1 MNADPN
7 SPCSSP
13 ASLVSLD
20 ETEESRQTCDCCEH
34 NRRRWS
40 VCGHHPRELHCHCD
54 AGSIIVCYMSHLS
67 ISARV
72 DEPMLTCSWGI
83 VHEIRVARNA
93 RVVVARDD
101 IYAVWVCRALERR
114 DNIADHSIFGD
125 ASRGRLEV
133 VWDLSANYKYRG
145 YKKMD
150 DKSHGNGHAPPRGR
164 SERPHLGCNPIASG
178 AYTAQRILYNEP
190 GTS

>member
-1 MNADPN
+1 MR
-7 SPCSSP
+7 
-13 ASLVSLD
+13 LRSLD
-20 ETEESRQTCDCCEH
+20 KPATAA
-34 NRRRWS
+34 N
-40 VCGHHPRELHCHCD
+40 
-54 AGSIIVCYMSHLS
+54 IIVAAGVCVAITRASSIATATPEASSSVMSHLS

-72 DEPMLTCSWGI
+72 DEPTLTCSWGI

-114 DNIADHSIFGD
+114 DNIADHSISGD
-125 ASRGRLEV
+125 APRGRLDV
-133 VWDLSANYKYRG
+133 VWDLSANYKYCG

-178 AYTAQRILYNEP
+178 AYTSQGVLYSEP